1 MRENN
6 GERILSQGEEL
17 FARDEEIPAHDEKL
31 FTHGEELPP
40 DEEKQHGAEG
50 KTMTND
56 NYIPTIEQNRVAWFN
71 NFVTVATANVTLL
84 AFTPADMTALSGG
97 VGGYNTAVNI
107 STTARTAYHAAT
119 KSKITA
125 NKTATATVRGLVR
138 RVQSNPAV
146 TPGLKVQ
153 LQINPKTTPRTKT
166 APVTPTNLLATP
178 DADGTNTLTWSGNG
192 NKRNTTYII
201 EAMIG
206 SATNFVYVDDTTAQR
221 FAHTGQTPGV
231 TVVYRVTASRAKM
244 KSAPSQT
251 AAVYLHSPAVFLT
264 LSKAA

>member
-1 MRENN
+1 
-6 GERILSQGEEL
+6 
-17 FARDEEIPAHDEKL
+17 
-31 FTHGEELPP
+31 
-40 DEEKQHGAEG
+40 
-50 KTMTND
+50 MTND

-97 VGGYNTAVNI
+97 VGGYSTAVNI
-107 STTARTAYHAAT
+107 GITTRTAYHAAT

-166 APVTPTNLLATP
+166 APVTPTGLLATP

-206 SATNFVYVDDTTAQR
+206 SATSFVYVDDTTAQR
-221 FAHTGQTPGV
+221 YAHTGQTPGV